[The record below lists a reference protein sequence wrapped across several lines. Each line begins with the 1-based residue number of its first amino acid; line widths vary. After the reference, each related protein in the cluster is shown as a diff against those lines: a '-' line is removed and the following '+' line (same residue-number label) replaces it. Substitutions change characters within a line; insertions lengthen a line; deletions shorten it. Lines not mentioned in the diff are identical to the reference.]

1 MIGTQIIEHR
11 TQAEPQDSGH
21 RSVEEGRPVAT
32 ELDAESAAGKP
43 GTDRYLPR
51 GVVTFAGTDFFQL
64 LLVFFQRIV
73 LADGSPGEFA
83 DGGNSSHVDAVF
95 FATLEFGKRMFFVAQ
110 VYHQHV
116 VVDVNMQVFVGQSQ
130 VGRRAFHVAHDAA
143 RVRRAF
149 HQ

>member
-1 MIGTQIIEHR
+1 M
-11 TQAEPQDSGH
+11 
-21 RSVEEGRPVAT
+21 
-32 ELDAESAAGKP
+32 P
-43 GTDRYLPR
+43 G

-110 VYHQHV
+110 VYEPSGAP
-116 VVDVNMQVFVGQSQ
+116 GQYGDGTWRTS
-130 VGRRAFHVAHDAA
+130 A
-143 RVRRAF
+143 RCRSG
-149 HQ
+149 